1 MSDPEPPR
9 PKLPPKLDGPPFPMP
24 AANTD
29 LELNLAQVA
38 PPGLDARPNG
48 AAPGD
53 ALAGATA
60 AGATAAE
67 STAAEGTAAGDWTA
81 DPPYEP
87 RPETVMGE
95 DLGPAS
101 PHRPRVPGP
110 PDGPDRT
117 MVCPY
122 CLSEFD
128 WNTAP
133 LVDRTVDGD
142 EIALTREPGEGDVR
156 WRTRTMHAWRVCEAT
171 GKDHFVPASLG
182 GMTVL
187 IVGMVGTSGSGKS
200 HLLAAMT
207 EELDQAALKISHRL
221 DVLPLDPRLQRE
233 LFARNRFDLLRDR
246 KPLPVT
252 RRALSPEFTC
262 AYRITSGHTGEQ
274 YALLVFD
281 VPGEIFSQGH
291 TRDDTPFMSIADGLI
306 FVADGT
312 ELDVRHGRHTGDPGF
327 TAVLSHIDHVRAG
340 QGLEFLPL
348 PAALV
353 IAKSDTLRAFKE
365 VDRWLDRRDDLEL
378 GTVEQESE
386 DAYALLRSRGAGS
399 WLVPVQKCEDA
410 TLHFASATG
419 VGVDLES
426 GEYPEQSFRRQ
437 RVLRPLL
444 SLLAMKGVLP
454 RGVLDAS
461 ADRAGA
467 AS

>member
-1 MSDPEPPR
+1 MSDPELPR
-9 PKLPPKLDGPPFPMP
+9 PKLPPKLDGPPYQLPSGD
-24 AANTD
+24 AD
-29 LELNLAQVA
+29 LD
-38 PPGLDARPNG
+38 LDAVSTLEARPDG
-48 AAPGD
+48 GAPGD
-53 ALAGATA
+53 APPGATA
-60 AGATAAE
+60 A
-67 STAAEGTAAGDWTA
+67 DDFPA

-87 RPETVMGE
+87 PATGTGE

-128 WNTAP
+128 WNSAP
-133 LVDRTVDGD
+133 LVDRTVEGE
-142 EIALTREPGEGDVR
+142 EIALTREPGESDVR

-207 EELDQAALKISHRL
+207 EELDQSALKISHRL

-274 YALLVFD
+274 YALLIFD

-365 VDRWLDRRDDLEL
+365 VDRWLDRRDDLVL
-378 GTVEQESE
+378 GTVEEESE

-419 VGVDLES
+419 VGVDMES

-444 SLLAMKGVLP
+444 ALLAMKGVLP
-454 RGVLDAS
+454 REVLGAP
-461 ADRAGA
+461 ADREVA

>member
-1 MSDPEPPR
+1 MSDPELPR
-9 PKLPPKLDGPPFPMP
+9 PKLPPKLDGPPYQLP
-24 AANTD
+24 AAD
-29 LELNLAQVA
+29 LDLDAVTTLDA
-38 PPGLDARPNG
+38 PPNG
-48 AAPGD
+48 DAPGD
-53 ALAGATA
+53 APSGDAPSGAA
-60 AGATAAE
+60 
-67 STAAEGTAAGDWTA
+67 AAEGAAAEDWPA

-87 RPETVMGE
+87 PTATGMSE
-95 DLGPAS
+95 DLGSAS

-128 WNTAP
+128 WNSAP
-133 LVDRTVDGD
+133 LVDRTVEGE
-142 EIALTREPGEGDVR
+142 EIALTREPGESDVR

-207 EELDQAALKISHRL
+207 EELDQSALKISHRL

-274 YALLVFD
+274 YALLIFD

-378 GTVEQESE
+378 GTVEEESE

-399 WLVPVQKCEDA
+399 WIVPVQKCEDA

-419 VGVDLES
+419 VGVDMES

-444 SLLAMKGVLP
+444 ALLAMKGVLP
-454 RGVLDAS
+454 REVLGAP
-461 ADRAGA
+461 ADREVA

>member
-9 PKLPPKLDGPPFPMP
+9 PKLPPKLDRPPYPLP
-24 AANTD
+24 AANPD
-29 LELNLAQVA
+29 LDLDPVTA
-38 PPGLDARPNG
+38 PGLDARPSG
-48 AAPGD
+48 TAPV
-53 ALAGATA
+53 GATA
-60 AGATAAE
+60 AG
-67 STAAEGTAAGDWTA
+67 STAADGTTAGGTTA
-81 DPPYEP
+81 DGAPYEP
-87 RPETVMGE
+87 PEAEMSD
-95 DLGPAS
+95 DLGPES

-122 CLSEFD
+122 CLSEFA
-128 WNTAP
+128 WNSAP
-133 LVDRTVDGD
+133 LVDRTVDGE
-142 EIALTREPGEGDVR
+142 EIALTREPGESDVR

-274 YALLVFD
+274 YALLIFD

-291 TRDDTPFMSIADGLI
+291 TRDDTPFMSIADGLV

-340 QGLEFLPL
+340 RSLEFLPL

-378 GTVEQESE
+378 GTVEEESE

-419 VGVDLES
+419 VGVDMES

-444 SLLAMKGVLP
+444 ALLAMKGVLP
-454 RGVLDAS
+454 REVLGAPAGREVVAS
-461 ADRAGA
+461 
-467 AS
+467 

>member
-9 PKLPPKLDGPPFPMP
+9 PKLPPKLDGPAYPLP
-24 AANTD
+24 AANPD
-29 LELNLAQVA
+29 LDLDPVTA
-38 PPGLDARPNG
+38 PGLDARPSG

-53 ALAGATA
+53 APAGA
-60 AGATAAE
+60 ATAG
-67 STAAEGTAAGDWTA
+67 GTAADETA
-81 DPPYEP
+81 YDT
-87 RPETVMGE
+87 PEA
-95 DLGPAS
+95 GPSRDTGAES

-128 WNTAP
+128 WNSAP
-133 LVDRTVDGD
+133 LVDRTVDGE
-142 EIALTREPGEGDVR
+142 EIALTRESGESDVR

-207 EELDQAALKISHRL
+207 EELDQSALKISHRL

-246 KPLPVT
+246 RPLPVT

-262 AYRITSGHTGEQ
+262 AYRITSGHTGRQ
-274 YALLVFD
+274 YALLIFD

-340 QGLEFLPL
+340 
-348 PAALV
+348 
-353 IAKSDTLRAFKE
+353 
-365 VDRWLDRRDDLEL
+365 
-378 GTVEQESE
+378 
-386 DAYALLRSRGAGS
+386 
-399 WLVPVQKCEDA
+399 
-410 TLHFASATG
+410 
-419 VGVDLES
+419 
-426 GEYPEQSFRRQ
+426 
-437 RVLRPLL
+437 RP
-444 SLLAMKGVLP
+444 
-454 RGVLDAS
+454 
-461 ADRAGA
+461 ADRCVRPRARTVTAPRAGREKDQRPA
-467 AS
+467 RPARISVV

>member
-9 PKLPPKLDGPPFPMP
+9 PKLPPKLDEPPYPLP
-24 AANTD
+24 AANPD
-29 LELNLAQVA
+29 LDLDAVTA
-38 PPGLDARPNG
+38 PALDARPGG

-53 ALAGATA
+53 ALAGATTA
-60 AGATAAE
+60 ENTAAE
-67 STAAEGTAAGDWTA
+67 DTAAGPA
-81 DPPYEP
+81 DEPPP
-87 RPETVMGE
+87 VTVMSE
-95 DLGPAS
+95 DPGPAS

-128 WNTAP
+128 WNSAP
-133 LVDRTVDGD
+133 LVDRTVDGE
-142 EIALTREPGEGDVR
+142 EIALTREPGESDVR

-207 EELDQAALKISHRL
+207 EELDQSALKISHRL

-274 YALLVFD
+274 YALLIFD

-327 TAVLSHIDHVRAG
+327 TAVLSHIDHVRGG
-340 QGLEFLPL
+340 QGQEFLPL

-378 GTVEQESE
+378 GTVEAESE

-419 VGVDLES
+419 VGVDMES

-454 RGVLDAS
+454 RAVLGAP
-461 ADRAGA
+461 ADREGV